1 MVAFPQDGLPAE
13 TGQEHD
19 ITLVDADDASMD
31 VAVFCL
37 ALMGTDYPSF
47 LREAQR
53 VLRPGGILWIAEV
66 SSRFQPDPQQG
77 SATSQRSK
85 TARQFVKALESS
97 GFKMRSSS
105 DSKMFVVWELCKANN
120 AAAFANPALWP
131 ALKACSY
138 KKR

>member
-1 MVAFPQDGLPAE
+1 M
-13 TGQEHD
+13 
-19 ITLVDADDASMD
+19 DADDASMD

-53 VLRPGGILWIAEV
+53 VLRAGGILWIAEV
-66 SSRFQPDPQQG
+66 SSRFQPDPHQG
-77 SATSQRSK
+77 SGTSQHSHM
-85 TARQFVKALESS
+85 AHQFVKALESS
-97 GFKMRSSS
+97 GFKLRSSN
-105 DSKMFVVWELCKANN
+105 DSKMFVVWELCKAKN
-120 AAAFANPALWP
+120 AAAFAKPALWP

>member
-1 MVAFPQDGLPAE
+1 MACIA
-13 TGQEHD
+13 
-19 ITLVDADDASMD
+19 ADDASMD

-53 VLRPGGILWIAEV
+53 VLRPNGILWIAEV
-66 SSRFQPDPQQG
+66 SSRFQPDTEPG
-77 SATSQRSK
+77 FGTSKHDSSSG
-85 TARQFVKALESS
+85 QFVKALESS
-97 GFKMRSSS
+97 GFKLRSR
-105 DSKMFVVWELCKANN
+105 DHANKMFVVWELSKARC
-120 AAAFANPALWP
+120 AVSFAKPGLWP